1 MIIGNCMKRE
11 VIFIHADATLRD
23 AIHLMVEHHIG
34 TLPVVDAERKLVG
47 LLQMRDLYEL
57 VMPDFVRLVENFDFV
72 HNFGAVSELRPTPDK
87 LTQQIR
93 LVMQKPVSV
102 DENCNLIR
110 ASAMLYS
117 HRITDL
123 PVVDKG
129 GHLVGIASRVDIG
142 TALMQDWR

>member
-11 VIFIHADATLRD
+11 VIFIHSDDTVGNAVQ
-23 AIHLMVEHHIG
+23 LMIQHHIG

-57 VMPDFVRLVENFDFV
+57 VMPDFVRLIENFDFV
-72 HNFGAVSELRPTPDK
+72 HNFGAVSELKPTPDK
-87 LTQQIR
+87 LSQKISH
-93 LVMQKPVSV
+93 VMQKPVSV

-117 HRITDL
+117 HHLADL
-123 PVVDKG
+123 PVVDKS

-142 TALMQDWR
+142 VALMQDWR